1 MFPGS
6 GFDLVIGP
14 SKMSDDSPLPN
25 VSPGRGHMPYG
36 QCTSIRRSRAISI
49 RLSLDRIHNCRCCT
63 TGTSRLSPGQALRQR
78 LWVFFV
84 PARTSGSIVEKIH
97 RDTVTALSDPVV
109 RLKLENIGM
118 VAVGSTPRTCSVA

>member
-78 LWVFFV
+78 LWVNDV
-84 PARTSGSIVEKIH
+84 SYNANRHVQTGHQVQTGNPYAKLITGLMTGVKGG
-97 RDTVTALSDPVV
+97 LS
-109 RLKLENIGM
+109 
-118 VAVGSTPRTCSVA
+118 